1 MSPFRPDLRAPFRD
15 GVTTGDLELHG
26 VRARAFSFRGGA
38 ADRRRALV
46 CIAGMGADGR
56 SFMRQRP
63 LASEWLVLPLN
74 LPWETPRHE
83 DPVTFAAEVVEEYLA
98 SERLESPVLLGSS
111 FGGAVAASVALRR
124 RASLSALVLANAVV
138 SRRQIPLATTWF
150 IDLLE
155 APDPLARLV
164 SPLAAQVMGGFG
176 LDREGRHELVREA
189 RHFGGPELKRRLVA
203 LLHLDLFPELPRL
216 AVPTL
221 FVHGRRDLLVSWRST
236 RWAAERVPD
245 ARVEII
251 PKAGHVPY
259 LSHPEPF
266 NAAVAA
272 FLRDVER
279 RRAAGELHAP
289 SNPSGGRASTAA
301 GGDPR

>member
-1 MSPFRPDLRAPFRD
+1 MPFQPSLRPPFRD
-15 GVTTGDLELHG
+15 GVTAGDLELHG
-26 VRARAFSFRGGA
+26 VRARAFHFPGGVE
-38 ADRRRALV
+38 DRRRALV

-56 SFMRQRP
+56 SFLRQRP
-63 LASEWLVLPLN
+63 LASERLVLPLN
-74 LPWETPRHE
+74 LPWETPRHA

-98 SERLESPVLLGSS
+98 SERLEAPALLGSS

-124 RASLSALVLANAVV
+124 RVPLSALVLANAVL
-138 SRRQIPLATTWF
+138 SKRQIPLASTRF

-189 RHFGGPELKRRLVA
+189 RHFSGRELKRRLLA

-245 ARVEII
+245 ARVEIF
-251 PKAGHVPY
+251 PRAGHVPY

-266 NAAVAA
+266 NALVAS
-272 FLRDVER
+272 FLREVDER
-279 RRAAGELHAP
+279 ARAA
-289 SNPSGGRASTAA
+289 RA
-301 GGDPR
+301 G